1 MTVVELK
8 RKLEQALNTLEDFE
22 DNQKIKMVSNT
33 YFLGNSCRTFLGLS
47 GYNGG
52 YINLDDPVE
61 NQEEYDGDSIG
72 GF

>member
-1 MTVVELK
+1 MTVADLK
-8 RKLEQALNTLEDFE
+8 RKLEQALNTLEDFD

-61 NQEEYDGDSIG
+61 DQEEYDEDSIG